1 MGRTLAL
8 SDNNKKHNQKHKIVI
23 VGGGAAGLELATR
36 LGQKLGTKGLAE
48 VMLLDAT
55 STHIWKPLLHEVAA
69 GTLDEAEQVEYLAQ
83 AYRNKFRFRLGKMEG
98 LNRKLKEIYVSPTFS
113 DSGEELIPRRTFSYD
128 TLVMAIGSVSNS
140 FGIKG
145 VEEHCLFLDTTS
157 QAFKFQKQ
165 LVESYIKNHA
175 GADAEKNK
183 PLSIAIVGGGAT
195 GVELSAELHHVTNL
209 LAVYGLSESS
219 NVKLTI
225 IEASPQLLPALPSKL
240 ATATQDQLAK
250 LDIDLKLGCRVIEV
264 TKKGIKT
271 LDGVMIPADLKVWAA
286 GIKAPDWIK
295 RLDGLETNQINQLVV
310 DETLKTND
318 DNIFAIGDCA
328 ACPWPGHKGNVPPRA
343 QAAHQQA
350 TTLCKSIVNR
360 LSDAPLVKYMYYDYG
375 SLVALGKYSTVG
387 NLMGNLMGSVTIGG
401 FIARVVYLSLYKMHQ
416 VAIHG
421 YYRTALLTLS
431 NLFRRSAHAKIK
443 MH

>member
-1 MGRTLAL
+1 MTL
-8 SDNNKKHNQKHKIVI
+8 SENNHKHQIVI
-23 VGGGAAGLELATR
+23 VGGGAAGLELATS
-36 LGQKLGTKGLAE
+36 LGRKLGKKGLAE
-48 VMLLDAT
+48 IMLLDGNY
-55 STHIWKPLLHEVAA
+55 THIWKPLLHEVAA
-69 GTLDEAEQVEYLAQ
+69 GTLDEAEQVQYLAQ
-83 AYRNKFRFRLGKMEG
+83 AYHNNFRFRLGKMEG
-98 LNRKLKEIYVSPTFS
+98 LDRKKKEIYVSPTYN
-113 DSGEELIPRRTFSYD
+113 DSGEEIIPKRTFSYD

-145 VEEHCLFLDTTS
+145 VEQHCLFLDTTS

-165 LVESYIKNHA
+165 MVESYIKNHA
-175 GADAEKNK
+175 GLESSKKK

-195 GVELSAELHHVTNL
+195 GVELSAELHEVTDM
-209 LAVYGLSESS
+209 LAIYGLNKSS

-225 IEASPQLLPALPSKL
+225 IEASPQLLPALPNKL
-240 ATATQDQLAK
+240 AKATQDQLAK

-264 TKKGIKT
+264 TKTGIKT
-271 LDGVMIPADLKVWAA
+271 LDGETIPADLKVWAA
-286 GIKAPDWIK
+286 GIKAPDWVK
-295 RLDGLETNQINQLVV
+295 RLDGLVTNQINQLVV
-310 DETLKTND
+310 DETLKTTD

-328 ACPWPGHKGNVPPRA
+328 ACPWPGHDRNVPPRA

-350 TTLCKSIVNR
+350 STLCKSIANR
-360 LSDAPLVKYMYYDYG
+360 LAGAELLKYKYRDYG
-375 SLVALGKYSTVG
+375 SLVTLGKYSTIG
-387 NLMGNLMGSVTIGG
+387 NLMGNLMGTVTIGG

-416 VAIHG
+416 IAIHG

>member
-1 MGRTLAL
+1 MPGNNNHK
-8 SDNNKKHNQKHKIVI
+8 NNKHKVVV
-23 VGGGAAGLELATR
+23 VGGGAAGLELATS
-36 LGQKLGTKGLAE
+36 LGRKLGKKGLAE
-48 VMLLDAT
+48 VMLLDGA

-69 GTLDEAEQVEYLAQ
+69 GTLDESEQVEYLAQ
-83 AYRNKFRFRLGKMEG
+83 AYRNHFRFCLGKMEG
-98 LNRKLKEIYVSPTFS
+98 LDRKKKEIHVSPTIS
-113 DSGEELIPRRTFSYD
+113 DSGEELIPKRTFSYD

-145 VEEHCLFLDTTS
+145 VDKYCLFLDVTS

-165 LVESYIKNHA
+165 LVEAYIKNHA
-175 GADAEKNK
+175 GVGAAKNK

-195 GVELSAELHHVTNL
+195 GVELSAELHEVTNL
-209 LAVYGLSESS
+209 LAIYGFNETS

-225 IEASPQLLPALPSKL
+225 IEASPQLLPALPRKL
-240 ATATQDQLAK
+240 ALATQDQLAK
-250 LDIDLKLGCRVIEV
+250 LDIDLKLGCRVTEV
-264 TKKGIKT
+264 TKDAVITG
-271 LDGVMIPADLKVWAA
+271 DGETIPAGLKVWAA
-286 GIKAPDWIK
+286 GIKAPNWIK
-295 RLDGLETNQINQLVV
+295 GLDGLETNKINQLIV
-310 DETLKTND
+310 DETLKTQD
-318 DNIFAIGDCA
+318 DSIFAIGDCA
-328 ACPWPGHKGNVPPRA
+328 ACPWPGHDGNVPPRA

-350 TTLCKSIVNR
+350 STVCKSIVNR
-360 LSDAPLVKYMYYDYG
+360 LNGQSLVKYVYHDYG

-387 NLMGNLMGSVTIGG
+387 NLMGNLMGTVTIGG

>member
-1 MGRTLAL
+1 M
-8 SDNNKKHNQKHKIVI
+8 SDNNKKHKIVI
-23 VGGGAAGLELATR
+23 VGGGAAGLELATS
-36 LGQKLGTKGLAE
+36 LGQKLGKKGLADIT
-48 VMLLDAT
+48 LLDAT

-69 GTLDEAEQVEYLAQ
+69 GTLDEAEQIEYLAQ

-98 LNRKLKEIYVSPTFS
+98 LNRKNKEIYVSAIVN
-113 DSGEELIPRRTFSYD
+113 DNGEEILPKRTFNYD
-128 TLVMAIGSVSNS
+128 TLVMAIGSVSNT

-165 LVESYIKNHA
+165 LVENYIKHHA
-175 GADAEKNK
+175 SGDAKKHK
-183 PLSIAIVGGGAT
+183 PLTIAIVGGGAT
-195 GVELSAELHHVTNL
+195 GVELSAELHEVTDL
-209 LAVYGLSESS
+209 LAVYGLEKSS

-225 IEASPQLLPALPSKL
+225 IEAAPQLLPALPGKL
-240 ATATQDQLAK
+240 AKATQDQLAK

-264 TKKGIKT
+264 TKTAIKT
-271 LDGVMIPADLKVWAA
+271 LDGETIPADLKVWAA
-286 GIKAPDWIK
+286 GIKAPDWVK
-295 RLDGLETNQINQLVV
+295 RLDGLITNQINQLVV

-318 DNIFAIGDCA
+318 HNIFAIGDCA
-328 ACPWPGHKGNVPPRA
+328 ACPWPGHEKNVPPRA

-350 TTLCKSIVNR
+350 MTLCKSIVNR
-360 LSDAPLVKYMYYDYG
+360 LDDQPLAKYVYRDYG
-375 SLVALGKYSTVG
+375 SLVTLGKYSTVG

-416 VAIHG
+416 VALHG

-431 NLFRRSAHAKIK
+431 NLFRRTAYVKIK

>member
-1 MGRTLAL
+1 
-8 SDNNKKHNQKHKIVI
+8 
-23 VGGGAAGLELATR
+23 
-36 LGQKLGTKGLAE
+36 
-48 VMLLDAT
+48 
-55 STHIWKPLLHEVAA
+55 
-69 GTLDEAEQVEYLAQ
+69 
-83 AYRNKFRFRLGKMEG
+83 
-98 LNRKLKEIYVSPTFS
+98 
-113 DSGEELIPRRTFSYD
+113 
-128 TLVMAIGSVSNS
+128 VMAIGSVSNT

-145 VEEHCLFLDTTS
+145 VNEHCLFLDTTS

-165 LVESYIKNHA
+165 LVESYIKKHA
-175 GADAEKNK
+175 RPDANSVK

-195 GVELSAELHHVTNL
+195 GVELSAELHEVTNL
-209 LAVYGLSESS
+209 LAVYGLSGSS
-219 NVKLTI
+219 NVKLTV

-240 ATATQDQLAK
+240 AKATQDQLAK

-264 TKKGIKT
+264 NKTEIKT
-271 LDGVMIPADLKVWAA
+271 LDGETIPADLKVWAA
-286 GIKAPDWIK
+286 GIKAPDWVK
-295 RLDGLETNQINQLVV
+295 RLDGLVTNQINQLVV
-310 DETLKTND
+310 DESLLTID
-318 DNIFAIGDCA
+318 DSIFAIGDCA

-350 TTLCKSIVNR
+350 MTLCKSIVNR
-360 LSDAPLVKYMYYDYG
+360 LNGQPLVKYVYHDYG